1 MCPAIGMRAFD
12 SLLPVEFRSPARF
25 GPVKG
30 AALDAGSSTYY
41 YAQNNRLGSPEQSAA
56 L

>member
-1 MCPAIGMRAFD
+1 MCPAIGMRASD
-12 SLLPVEFRSPARF
+12 SASLSQFGTPARF

-41 YAQNNRLGSPEQSAA
+41 YAQINRLGSPELSAA
-56 L
+56 F